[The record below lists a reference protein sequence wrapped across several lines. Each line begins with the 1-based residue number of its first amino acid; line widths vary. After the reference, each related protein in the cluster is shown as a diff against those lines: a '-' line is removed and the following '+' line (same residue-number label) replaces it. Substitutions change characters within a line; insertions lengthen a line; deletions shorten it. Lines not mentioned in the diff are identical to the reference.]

1 MGISCLRIEDGRFL
15 NDGMQ
20 NREMTKQFSAFDKMT
35 GLLFS
40 HFLPHSSF
48 SNTSLIYF
56 VILHSFIYRL
66 P

>member
-35 GLLFS
+35 ELLFS
-40 HFLPHSSF
+40 HFLP
-48 SNTSLIYF
+48 LL
-56 VILHSFIYRL
+56 VL
-66 P
+66 